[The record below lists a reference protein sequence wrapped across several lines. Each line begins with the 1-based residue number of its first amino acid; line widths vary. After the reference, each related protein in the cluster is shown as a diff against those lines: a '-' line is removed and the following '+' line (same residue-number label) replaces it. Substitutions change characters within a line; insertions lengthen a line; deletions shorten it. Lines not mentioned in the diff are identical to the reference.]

1 MVDFMLSLPTWMMIR
16 VIGIASF
23 LLLTAGIS
31 LGISYSFP
39 FWGRNT
45 KKKLYRIHS
54 YAAIAGTAPCA
65 AARRYYHYR
74 YVYALFLERSVHPV
88 LRSIFSSFKR
98 VWHFKQLWPACRYS
112 HDRSAQ

>member
-16 VIGIASF
+16 VIGITSF

-45 KKKLYRIHS
+45 KKNC
-54 YAAIAGTAPCA
+54 IAYILMLRLQGRRLGCCTA
-65 AARRYYHYR
+65 
-74 YVYALFLERSVHPV
+74 
-88 LRSIFSSFKR
+88 
-98 VWHFKQLWPACRYS
+98 
-112 HDRSAQ
+112 